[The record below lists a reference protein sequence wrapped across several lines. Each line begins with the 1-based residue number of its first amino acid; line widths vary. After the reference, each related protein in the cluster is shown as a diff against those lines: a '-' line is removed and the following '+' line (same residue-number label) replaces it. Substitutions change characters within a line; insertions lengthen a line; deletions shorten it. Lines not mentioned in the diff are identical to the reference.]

1 MRPLYD
7 QSVTGGPK
15 RFDPGVP
22 LRKPSSIGSQIAPM
36 IGIKADEHP
45 PAGFVAVMK
54 AFDIDDDAQDQRDPV
69 SEDGPGQPDAQFG
82 IVASRRHVLN
92 G

>member
-22 LRKPSSIGSQIAPM
+22 LRNQQPDRSDDRD
-36 IGIKADEHP
+36 KADEHP
-45 PAGFVAVMK
+45 PAGFVAVVK